1 MDNLKK
7 EIIHIL
13 TKCGLSINNSFVSN
27 GHVFTLAE
35 TEKGYMLQFSFNTD
49 NEFEFALSKI
59 ENCIKKY
66 DCVANKEIIKRNN
79 IKFLIQEV

>member
-1 MDNLKK
+1 MV
-7 EIIHIL
+7 
-13 TKCGLSINNSFVSN
+13 LSFNIFLLLQQYHKAFVSN

-49 NEFEFALSKI
+49 NEFEFALYKI

-66 DCVANKEIIKRNN
+66 DCSITSCNN
-79 IKFLIQEV
+79 HKKITAPPVKM